1 MTQMRFCIQR
11 RECLDRLLILG
22 QRHLEAI
29 LREYVDHYNA
39 HRPRAAPWASV
50 AHSHRN
56 GLPSWWSTSTA
67 TTSFVPTDSAG

>member
-1 MTQMRFCIQR
+1 VIGTQR
-11 RECLDRLLILG
+11 RECLDRVLILG
-22 QRHLEAI
+22 QRHLGAI
-29 LREYVDHYNA
+29 LRGYVDHYNA
-39 HRPRAAPWASV
+39 RHTDLAAPWASV